1 MLVHENG
8 VSEEEEGPNW
18 TVKANPK
25 SIPKIDENLKDNLRA
40 ISQQMLNSRDFI
52 ISLNIF
58 LLQPVIAESNRGLE
72 SHV

>member
-40 ISQQMLNSRDFI
+40 ISQQMLNSRDFHLFSFTASYCRI
-52 ISLNIF
+52 K
-58 LLQPVIAESNRGLE
+58 E